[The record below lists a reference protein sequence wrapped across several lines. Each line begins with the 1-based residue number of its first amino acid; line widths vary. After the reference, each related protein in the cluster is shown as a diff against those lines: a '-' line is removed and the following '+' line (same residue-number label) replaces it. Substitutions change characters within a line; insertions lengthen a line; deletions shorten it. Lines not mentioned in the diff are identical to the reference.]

1 MNKHCDGWARRS
13 FDAASRNKIS
23 QTNVSWEP
31 RDVEGEKLETSQSLT
46 SPGGKYFLSEMFAMS
61 KSAGNRKSR
70 PLEIIFDIF
79 ASTGHVGKVKRTF
92 CILAYLTNGWCN
104 VVHHPISNV
113 KFQMHLQTMVTDLP
127 TSWFPMTSLLP
138 WISKTLELVAHPAFP
153 GIKQSGVPRERMFYF
168 RIRTQEAQGPGLH
181 CVKWAVR
188 GAKRK
193 GVLIQN

>member
-31 RDVEGEKLETSQSLT
+31 RYFEGEKLETSQNLT
-46 SPGGKYFLSEMFAMS
+46 SPGGKYVLSEIFTMS

-79 ASTGHVGKVKRTF
+79 ASTGHGGKVKRIF

-104 VVHHPISNV
+104 IVHHPISNV
-113 KFQMHLQTMVTDLP
+113 KFQMHLQTMVADTL
-127 TSWFPMTSLLP
+127 TNWFPMTSLLP

-193 GVLIQN
+193 GVLIQS